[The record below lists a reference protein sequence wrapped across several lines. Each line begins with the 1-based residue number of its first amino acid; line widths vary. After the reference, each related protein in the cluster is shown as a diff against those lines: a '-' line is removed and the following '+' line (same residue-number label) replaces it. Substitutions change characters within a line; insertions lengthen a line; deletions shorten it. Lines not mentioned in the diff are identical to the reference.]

1 MLAAV
6 IELQSSTVTR
16 NCHRCGQEFRAYH
29 SIRICATCR
38 KPRVRVRPI
47 SKRLTLREKQVVDLV
62 SQGSLNKEIAYRLH
76 LQEGTIKT
84 YLHAIFQKVGV
95 TNRTELAVWALKLG
109 ARPAE
114 MPANQ
119 GMSPT
124 APA

>member
-1 MLAAV
+1 MRAAV
-6 IELQSSTVTR
+6 IELQSNQITR
-16 NCHRCGQEFRAYH
+16 NCHRCGTEFRAFH

-47 SKRLTLREKQVVDLV
+47 SKRLTLREKQVVELV
-62 SQGSLNKEIAYRLH
+62 RKGSLNKEIAYRLH

-95 TNRTELAVWALKLG
+95 SNRTELAVWSLTLG
-109 ARPAE
+109 GTS
-114 MPANQ
+114 NQ
-119 GMSPT
+119 APT